1 MIGWTAALQPLLIGV
16 VLIWAACFKLFSRH
30 ASAYAQRSALV
41 SLLGQQR
48 ALPAYRLLGGAE
60 LTIGVALLLPPAWW
74 MEAAAALALTAG
86 FLAYLAYARVA
97 APESSCGCLSASRTP
112 VSWRSFARGGTLLL
126 AAGFATAAQVSWL
139 EAIAAQPTAAAA
151 VLLGE
156 AAAIVLL
163 SPELD
168 SSWLLPLRQWRV
180 RRSHPLAGAS
190 FDVPLE
196 SSLQQLHRSGVYRQ
210 VAGVLRS
217 DVREH
222 WDDDEWRVLLYSA
235 QHHGRLAAAV
245 FAVPRLRYE
254 PGAVRVALVDETTGE
269 TLLSIEGAP
278 DAEAELGWPEP
289 APAYAS

>member
-16 VLIWAACFKLFSRH
+16 VLIWAAAFKLFSRH
-30 ASAYAQRSALV
+30 AGVYAQRSALV

-48 ALPAYRLLGGAE
+48 ALPAYRLLGAAE
-60 LTIGVALLLPPAWW
+60 LTIGTTLVLPPAWW
-74 MEAAAALALTAG
+74 VEAAAAAALTIG
-86 FLAYLAYARVA
+86 FLAYLGYARIA
-97 APESSCGCLSASRTP
+97 APESSCGCLSASRAP

-126 AAGFATAAQVSWL
+126 AAGFAVAAQVSWL
-139 EAIAAQPTAAAA
+139 EAIAAQPTVAAA

-156 AAAIVLL
+156 SAVIVLL

-180 RRSHPLAGAS
+180 GRSHPLAGAS

-196 SSLQQLHRSGVYRQ
+196 SSLQQLLRSGVYRH
-210 VAGVLRS
+210 VAGALRS

-222 WDDDEWRVLLYSA
+222 WDDDEWRVLVYSA
-235 QHHGRLAAAV
+235 QYDGRLAAAV

-254 PGAVRVALVDETTGE
+254 PGAVRVAIVDESTGE
-269 TLLSIEGAP
+269 TLLTMDGVA
-278 DAEAELGWPEP
+278 DADAELGWPEP
-289 APAYAS
+289 ASAYAS